1 MFACYFNESITV
13 WAYCRYSQYLFGIEF
28 IMEHF
33 SLVLTLKCV
42 YNYIP
47 CIIILSFALSLYE
60 KLKVKTEELD
70 SKTEELNK
78 TNMALAIA
86 NQQIESK
93 ISEQNASNKALFESN
108 HELAEVNKEI
118 AKNNKRFALTNK
130 QYAEL
135 NRELTAVNKELS
147 LAYHTIEQQ
156 NKIHREF
163 INIAAHELRTPI
175 MPILGTAEL
184 LKSEIEENSY
194 FNRQR
199 SNNNNNSIQIEQLK
213 SRIEVIIRNAK
224 RLEGLANSILDV
236 SRIESQSLILNKE
249 QFSLEELLSSL
260 ISEYNESQ
268 EGKKLLFEFKEHR
281 RSIIVKA
288 DKYKVAQVVSNL
300 VNNAFKFTNKE
311 QEGIISISCQRKE
324 EKDGHNNTNDCVLVR
339 VKDTGEGIDQEIFP
353 RLFSKFT
360 TTSKSSND
368 GIGLGLF
375 ISKAIVEAHGGKI
388 WAENNS
394 DGKGSTFA
402 FSLPID

>member
-1 MFACYFNESITV
+1 
-13 WAYCRYSQYLFGIEF
+13 
-28 IMEHF
+28 
-33 SLVLTLKCV
+33 
-42 YNYIP
+42 
-47 CIIILSFALSLYE
+47 LSLSE
-60 KLKVKTEELD
+60 KLKLKTEELA

-78 TNMALAIA
+78 ANMALAIA
-86 NQQIESK
+86 NQQLDSK

-108 HELAEVNKEI
+108 RELAEVNKEI
-118 AKNNKRFALTNK
+118 AETNKRFALTNK

-135 NRELTAVNKELS
+135 NKELTAVNKELS

-184 LKSEIEENSY
+184 LKSEIEEKAY

-199 SNNNNNSIQIEQLK
+199 SNNNNNSIQIEQIK

-236 SRIESQSLILNKE
+236 TRIESQSLALNKE
-249 QFSLEELLSSL
+249 QFSLEELISNI

-268 EGKKLLFEFKEHR
+268 EGKKLLVEFKEDR

-288 DKYKVAQVVSNL
+288 DKDKIAQVVSNL
-300 VNNAFKFTNKE
+300 VNNAVKFTKEE
-311 QEGIISISCQRKE
+311 QEGTISISCQRKE
-324 EKDGHNNTNDCVLVR
+324 DEEDGHNDNYALVR

-353 RLFSKFT
+353 RLFSKFI

-394 DGKGSTFA
+394 NGKGSTFT